1 MYKFI
6 TTKWAECLQLV
17 LFCTFLT
24 PSFAQPQQN
33 NGNPCNASS
42 TYLYWTGEVNN
53 DFFNEKNWKK
63 TNENPSVG
71 NTSPGKP
78 SCLPGS
84 NSFPYSICQ
93 NEQDPAKDKS
103 PKEGTLNPGSPIQYN
118 LLIDGGTVTA
128 NGSIIFACA
137 QKGMTLI
144 NTQLNV
150 TQGSIDK
157 GVVSL
162 LNESTIHQ
170 REGIFSTQLSLNF
183 LDAAS
188 WVYFHQENPVQ
199 LASKLNNILIN
210 HVVGV
215 SGSNY
220 RINQYYQSG
229 SLIRPV
235 SPAFNPL
242 QIFSAAAQQGSSAS
256 LQEDIIYSGS
266 TIPGGMDNSTR
277 SFTLKRGYMATFA
290 INTNGTG
297 KSKVYIASESDLK
310 VDALDVALQ
319 GNVSFI
325 RVVPW
330 NWVTKKGTGGF
341 YDQVDAGWYYN
352 WGLGSNSLPNYEYVP
367 MVWGSGGAL
376 PASLNQI
383 IQKKQTTHVLGFNE
397 SDNCSDQS
405 GQYNNLCKPEV
416 AVAYYENLM
425 GLGVRLGTPAPR
437 ENGPTTWLLEFNRI
451 AKQKDVRFD
460 FVAVHWYDWGSNPAS
475 SPNASA
481 QQIFNRFKAYLEN
494 VHNIYQLPIWITEF
508 NANPNRGNPIQEA
521 FLQLALPYLES
532 LPYVER
538 YAYFQPN
545 PAYAQNSVSTA
556 NYLDANGALTNI
568 GQLYKNQTSTPSIS
582 AATYTCPNNLE
593 GLDQPYVSPPVN
605 SLVFEAECGKYLGN
619 QWSQL
624 ASADASNGLYIRGDN
639 SLAGATT
646 LARQVHFEFDLSE
659 AGTYRTYIRSASAG
673 GAGAIRIRIDGKD
686 MEQISPFTSSVFT
699 WFQVPRFYD
708 LGIGK
713 HRLTIEFPNTNILLD
728 QVALTNG
735 PENLEQFKQ
744 DSGYC
749 TPATLT
755 WGLEATDFVGFYEAE
770 AAIKGSNW
778 KTTTSTNARGGAF
791 LESANGVAVTE
802 APTGT
807 DQVIDFSLQVDKAD
821 EYDLWAKIQA
831 IQPGESSLWIS
842 VDDEPYRKWSNLG
855 NATYEWY
862 WKKFHYSNGTEDNS
876 FTYFLSAGQHHVKI
890 AIASG
895 TVFVDRLAVATKGKL
910 PETTDANVLLMSEK
924 LEFEAEDATLLG
936 AAAVVTCTTS
946 SNGKQV
952 NLFNVNTN
960 GVRFEQIV
968 AESAGPYKLKIS
980 YMSAAARS
988 LRLIVNGVILG
999 KQNLPVSGAWC
1010 FNGGSPGIYEVGV
1023 VLKRG
1028 INVID
1033 ITPFSGDGPFIDKI
1047 KLEKADINGLSLEAE
1062 TAELLGTNTI
1072 VACATSSNSALVNMG
1087 LSVSNGIRFN
1097 NLLSTENKRYQVE
1110 IHYISKAARNMRL
1123 SVNGQPFTTQSFLA
1137 SGNWCYEGGTT
1148 KIKTIEVDLSLGV
1161 NTIEFRP
1168 TGADAPFIDK
1178 IVIKEPTPVVNAV
1191 ANPQSSLTTEETADN
1206 RFSVF
1211 PNPVP
1216 AHTPIT
1222 LSLPD
1227 AIDKQGKLFVQ
1238 FTDVSGRTAFAQ
1250 HYSLKN
1256 NRQLTIDK
1264 GFDKGVYIISVM
1276 QGSIRSSK
1284 KIIVQ

>member
-1 MYKFI
+1 MKNF
-6 TTKWAECLQLV
+6 TRTKWVGVLQLLV
-17 LFCTFLT
+17 YSLLFS
-24 PSFAQPQQN
+24 PAISQQG

-42 TYLYWTGEVNN
+42 TYLYWTGDVNN

-63 TNENPSVG
+63 TNENPAGSK
-71 NTSPGKP
+71 TAPGKP
-78 SCLPGS
+78 SCLPGA
-84 NSFPYSICQ
+84 NSFPYTICV
-93 NEQDPAKDKS
+93 NEKDPSKDKS
-103 PKEGTLNPGSPIQYN
+103 PKEGTLDPGSPIQYN
-118 LLIDGGTVTA
+118 LLIEGGTISA
-128 NGSIIFACA
+128 NGSIVFACA

-150 TQGSIDK
+150 TQGSIGA
-157 GVVSL
+157 GVLSL
-162 LNESTIHQ
+162 QNESTVHQ
-170 REGIFSTQLSLNF
+170 REGDFSAQLSLNF

-188 WVYFHQENPVQ
+188 WVYFHQDNPDE
-199 LASKLNNILIN
+199 LAAKTNNILIN
-210 HVVGV
+210 HVAGV

-220 RINQYYQSG
+220 RISQYYQSG
-229 SLIRPV
+229 SVIRPL

-242 QIFSAAAQQGSSAS
+242 QIFSGAAQQGSSAT

-266 TIPGGMDNSTR
+266 SIPGGMDNNTR
-277 SFTLKRGYMATFA
+277 SFILKRGYMASFA
-290 INTNGTG
+290 VNVNGTG

-310 VDALDVALQ
+310 VDALDLALQ

-341 YDQVDAGWYYN
+341 YNQLDAGWYYN
-352 WGLGSNSLPNYEYVP
+352 WGLGSTSLPNYEYVP
-367 MVWGSGGAL
+367 MAWGSGGAL

-383 IQKKQTTHVLGFNE
+383 LQKKQTTHVLGFNE

-405 GQYNNLCKPEV
+405 GQYNNLCQPAV

-425 GLGVRLGTPAPR
+425 SLGVRLGTPAPR

-508 NANPNRGNPIQEA
+508 NANPNRGNATQEA

-532 LPYVER
+532 LSYVER

-545 PAYAQNSVSTA
+545 PAYAQNSVSSA

-568 GQLYKNQTSTPSIS
+568 GQLYKNHTSTASIP
-582 AATYTCPNNLE
+582 AATYACPNNLE
-593 GLDQPYVSPPVN
+593 GLDQPYVSPVVN
-605 SLVFEAECGKYLGN
+605 SLVFEAECGKYIGN

-624 ASADASNGLYIRGDN
+624 ASADASNGAYIRGDI
-639 SLAGATT
+639 SRAGATS
-646 LARQVHFEFDLSE
+646 LAQQVHFEFDLSE

-673 GAGAIRIRIDGKD
+673 TGAIRIRIDGKD
-686 MEQISPFTSSVFT
+686 MEQISPFTSSTFT

-713 HRLTIEFPNTNILLD
+713 HRLTIEFPNTNIMLD
-728 QVALTNG
+728 QVALING
-735 PENLEQFKQ
+735 PENLDQFKQ

-755 WGLEATDFVGFYEAE
+755 WGLESTDILNFYEAE
-770 AAIKGSNW
+770 TAAKGSNW
-778 KTTTSTNARGGAF
+778 KITTSANARGGAF
-791 LESANGVAVTE
+791 LESASGVTSTSE
-802 APTGT
+802 APAGT

-831 IQPGESSLWIS
+831 IKPGESSLWIS
-842 VDDEPYRKWSNLG
+842 VDDEPFRKWSNLG

-876 FTYFLSAGQHHVKI
+876 FTYFLSAGQHHVKL

-910 PETTDANVLLMSEK
+910 PEATDANVLLLTEK
-924 LEFEAEDATLLG
+924 LEFEAENATLLG
-936 AAAVVTCTTS
+936 AAAVVDCATS

-952 NLFNVNTN
+952 NIFNLNTN
-960 GVRFEQIV
+960 IVRFDQIV
-968 AESAGPYKLKIS
+968 AEAAGPYKLKIS

-988 LRLIVNGVILG
+988 LRLVVNGVVLG
-999 KQNLPVSGAWC
+999 RQNLPVSGAWC
-1010 FNGGSPGIYEVGV
+1010 YNGGSPGVYEVGV
-1023 VLKRG
+1023 ILKRG

-1072 VACATSSNSALVNMG
+1072 VACASSSNGALVNMG
-1087 LSVSNGIRFN
+1087 LSTANGIRFN
-1097 NLLSTENKRYQVE
+1097 NLISTENKRYLVE
-1110 IHYISKAARNMRL
+1110 IHYISKVARNMRL
-1123 SVNGQPFTTQSFLA
+1123 SINGQAYTTQSFLA
-1137 SGNWCYEGGTT
+1137 SGNWCFEGGTT
-1148 KIKTIEVDLSLGV
+1148 KIKTVEVDLSLGV

-1178 IVIKEPTPVVNAV
+1178 IVIKEPTPVVNAIPNTQNTRV
-1191 ANPQSSLTTEETADN
+1191 VEETDAAG
-1206 RFSVF
+1206 FTIF

-1216 AHTPIT
+1216 ANRPIT

-1227 AIDKQGKLFVQ
+1227 GINLQGKLGVQ
-1238 FTDVSGRTAFAQ
+1238 ITDVSGRTAFSQ
-1250 HYSLKN
+1250 HYTLKN
-1256 NRQLTIDK
+1256 NRQLKIDQGLNK
-1264 GFDKGVYIISVM
+1264 GMYIISVM
-1276 QGSIRSSK
+1276 QGTIRSSK